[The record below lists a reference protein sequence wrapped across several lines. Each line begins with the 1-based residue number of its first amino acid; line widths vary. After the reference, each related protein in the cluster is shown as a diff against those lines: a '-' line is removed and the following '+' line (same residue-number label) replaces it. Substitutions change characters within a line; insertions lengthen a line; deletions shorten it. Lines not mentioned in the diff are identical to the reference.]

1 MKTGKI
7 VLEVKVRRWRIS
19 GVREQAQL
27 GTVRGREHSKGKG
40 ASKQWKRRVAAT
52 SVPPHLGLIF
62 KTLYRLGF
70 VVFWCSLPPP
80 AGHSPARPPVCSL
93 ALTHP
98 HPPPFPRL
106 NSELN

>member
-70 VVFWCSLPPP
+70 VVFLSLI
-80 AGHSPARPPVCSL
+80 HI
-93 ALTHP
+93 
-98 HPPPFPRL
+98 
-106 NSELN
+106 